1 MFTAT
6 LFILFYAVAW
16 IVSKISYNA
25 GSSMLNAC
33 LYVVPIFLIIL
44 IVYSVVVGLI
54 KARVL
59 REFKTSSVPVKAL
72 SFFIYSILGISIF
85 LAWIGSSDKAL
96 EIIAALIFISC
107 ILTYWIL
114 FIEEYAENNVNF
126 LVAIPIFVFQEFKAV
141 VVAIL
146 SFLILGLTIG
156 QLVIY
161 TASIIG
167 ILIGAITI
175 PSWNDLFIVRYFK
188 WLDS

>member
-16 IVSKISYNA
+16 IVSKISYNV

-59 REFKTSSVPVKAL
+59 REFKISSAPVKAL
-72 SFFIYSILGISIF
+72 SFFIYSILGTSIF
-85 LAWIGSSDKAL
+85 LAWIGASDKTL

-114 FIEEYAENNVNF
+114 FIEEYAENNVSF
-126 LVAIPIFVFQEFKAV
+126 FVAIPIFVFQEFKAV

-156 QLVIY
+156 QLIIY
-161 TASIIG
+161 TAAIIG

-188 WLDS
+188 WLDT